1 MDLPAQQP
9 PLPADARRVDTVEQI
24 ERQVDGIPGPQIL
37 SETPVKDK
45 SMVVNLLAA
54 LGILIV
60 GAVAVV
66 FLLFIPFGGKKI
78 ANNSTITTTTMQVGS
93 LPNVVVETEYVNPFA
108 PSSQYTNPFI
118 ATKNPFTAFAQQ

>member
-1 MDLPAQQP
+1 MDLPTQQP

-45 SMVVNLLAA
+45 SMLVNLLAGF
-54 LGILIV
+54 GILVV
-60 GAVAVV
+60 GAIAVV
-66 FLLFIPFGGKKI
+66 FLLFIPFGGKKTTT
-78 ANNSTITTTTMQVGS
+78 NSTTTTTTMQLGS

-108 PSSQYTNPFI
+108 ASSQYTNPFI
-118 ATKNPFTAFAQQ
+118 ATKNPFTVFAQQ